1 MSASELQGET
11 QFQGPWLKH
20 PLRNPNRIFDERGT
34 AQTCLSQEDF
44 VAEPEAEASE
54 ILIDIDEAYGIV
66 CGAGFHAD
74 DWAASEDEE
83 GAIQTCVLFREIQT
97 VVCWP

>member
-11 QFQGPWLKH
+11 QFQGLWLKH
-20 PLRNPNRIFDERGT
+20 PLRNPSQTFGERGT

-44 VAEPEAEASE
+44 VAEVEAEASE
-54 ILIDIDEAYGIV
+54 ILIYIDEDCEIFCEEGV
-66 CGAGFHAD
+66 HAD

-83 GAIQTCVLFREIQT
+83 GVIQTCVLFQEIQI